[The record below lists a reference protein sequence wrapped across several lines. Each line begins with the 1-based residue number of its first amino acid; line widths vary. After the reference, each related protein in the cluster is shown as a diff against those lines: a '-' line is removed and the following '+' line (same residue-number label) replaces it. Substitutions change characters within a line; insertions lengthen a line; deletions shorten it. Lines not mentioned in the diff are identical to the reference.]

1 MRIHTFLLVIPCL
14 FTAAVAALAQPT
26 GPAALNGADDA
37 YFLKAALPLDEP
49 RHLCV
54 DTRGFGDTPKA
65 DESLWVHTCKDG
77 MWNLDMRW
85 MWSAAGTELIMPQY
99 ELCLTAPDP
108 TANAEVWLGDCG
120 TDAAR
125 WVWESAQ
132 LRPAADT
139 NLCLTIVEPRSE
151 MTPVG
156 ATFPPKY
163 RWRGL
168 HLAACSSDAF
178 ERQIWTMAQ
187 PIAVDQPILPPA
199 GSLPD

>member
-1 MRIHTFLLVIPCL
+1 MWTRTIIGALACTISFSTGV
-14 FTAAVAALAQPT
+14 LAQPT
-26 GPAALNGADDA
+26 GPDAINGADEA

-85 MWSAAGTELIMPQY
+85 SWSAAGTELIMPQY

-108 TANAEVWLGDCG
+108 APGTEVWLGNCG
-120 TDAAR
+120 TDTAR
-125 WVWESAQ
+125 WVWDKAR
-132 LRPAADT
+132 LRVGQNT
-139 NLCLTIVEPRSE
+139 SLCLTIVEGRSE

-168 HLAACSSDAF
+168 ALAACSEDAL
-178 ERQIWTMAQ
+178 ERQIWTMAE
-187 PIAVDQPILPPA
+187 PVPVDQPILPPA
-199 GSLPD
+199 GSLLD

>member
-1 MRIHTFLLVIPCL
+1 MLIRTLGL
-14 FTAAVAALAQPT
+14 AVACAVSLATGAMGQPT
-26 GPAALNGADDA
+26 GPDPKNGADKA

-99 ELCLTAPDP
+99 ELCLTAPEPATGAD
-108 TANAEVWLGDCG
+108 VWLGACG
-120 TDAAR
+120 TDKAR
-125 WVWESAQ
+125 WIWDKAR
-132 LRPAADT
+132 LRPAANQD
-139 NLCLTIVEPRSE
+139 LCLTIVQAPSQ

-168 HLAACSSDAF
+168 SLSECSQDAI

-199 GSLPD
+199 GSLQD